1 MTDAVKG
8 SHPIGDFIAGVVGDA
23 PDGSST
29 ARIAGDIAGAML
41 PGLGEAKAF
50 KDLYAGLRNRD
61 FAKIT
66 GGLIQLIPVAGA
78 AGRSSLKASEK
89 IAGEVAEK
97 GISATTARLWNA
109 SSHAISQQLSDPA
122 TRKKLEKA
130 AVDAGQMA
138 LTRLVGQLATMADN
152 GQSPDVVTNEHGTF
166 VDARKAAEAGMGG
179 KPDKSWFDM
188 YLEGDEGGRQ
198 VVGRHQLGTDQE
210 SRRGMRLFGPE
221 GDDPTTRIM
230 WWNNPD
236 QGEPK
241 FGIESAPTSVE
252 EFDAIMRAYD
262 NRSRSFRR

>member
-8 SHPIGDFIAGVVGDA
+8 RNPVADFVAGVVGDA
-23 PDGSST
+23 PEGSST
-29 ARIAGDIAGAML
+29 ARIVGDVAGAML
-41 PGLGEAKAF
+41 PVLGEAKAF
-50 KDLYAGLRNRD
+50 KDLYAGIKNRD

-78 AGRSSLKASEK
+78 AGRSSVKAGEK

-97 GISATTARLWNA
+97 GISATAARLMNA
-109 SSHAISQQLSDPA
+109 SSHAISEQLANPA

-130 AVDAGQMA
+130 AIDAGQLA
-138 LTRLVGQLATMADN
+138 LTRLVGQLTTMAET
-152 GQSPDVVTNEHGTF
+152 GQSPDVVTNEHASF

-188 YLEGDEGGRQ
+188 YLEGDDGGRK

-221 GDDPTTRIM
+221 DGDTTTRIM